1 MPIQGITQE
10 ELRGSGGL
18 FETPFLLDLSPV
30 AARNSRCRDNASV
43 NRVDGMIEFGVMI
56 ELISPNNVRAMIEF
70 WVMMTAE
77 IGNPMVL

>member
-1 MPIQGITQE
+1 M
-10 ELRGSGGL
+10 
-18 FETPFLLDLSPV
+18 DLSPV

-77 IGNPMVL
+77 IENPMVL